1 MYKKNIKLVFILLIA
16 SIILIFSGKHLLVI
30 SEVNTLFDGLMVMIF
45 FLSLFP
51 FLSLFSIIL
60 NKVFKSIS
68 HIKNY

>member
-1 MYKKNIKLVFILLIA
+1 MSKKNIKLVFILLIA

-30 SEVNTLFDGLMVMIF
+30 SEVNTLFDGLMVMVF

-60 NKVFKSIS
+60 NKVFKSVS
-68 HIKNY
+68 HAKNY

>member
-1 MYKKNIKLVFILLIA
+1 MSKKNIKLLFILLIA
-16 SIILIFSGKHLLVI
+16 SIILIFSGKHLLFI

-60 NKVFKSIS
+60 NKVFKSVS
-68 HIKNY
+68 HVKNY

>member
-1 MYKKNIKLVFILLIA
+1 MSKKNIKLVFILLIA

-68 HIKNY
+68 HVKNY

>member
-1 MYKKNIKLVFILLIA
+1 MSKKNIKLVFILLIA

-60 NKVFKSIS
+60 NKVFKSVS
-68 HIKNY
+68 HVKNY

>member
-1 MYKKNIKLVFILLIA
+1 MYKKNIKLIFILLIA

-30 SEVNTLFDGLMVMIF
+30 SEVNTLFEGLMVMIF

-60 NKVFKSIS
+60 NKVFKSVS
-68 HIKNY
+68 HVKNY